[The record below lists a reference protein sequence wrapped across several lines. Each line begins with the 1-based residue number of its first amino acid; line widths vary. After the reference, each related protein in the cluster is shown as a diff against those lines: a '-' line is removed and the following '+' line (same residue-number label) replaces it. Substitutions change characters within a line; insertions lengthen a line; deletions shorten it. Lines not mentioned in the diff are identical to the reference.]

1 MSKRL
6 AVEGPKELLAITING
21 QVFVESEEE
30 RNRKKQERL
39 AKRKSRWDTGS
50 AKKNEKHA
58 APGLCTMVNVE
69 KMGDDKAQQIYLLHL
84 GIREIT
90 QKMGQPN
97 LGIAPNPKD
106 RSPSPEPI
114 YNTKGVRVNTR
125 LERQRTRLQNLRNT
139 SITKLKELDPN
150 YEPPDCM
157 RYKNSALHDKV
168 DIPQEEHPQ
177 YNFMGMIL
185 GPRGHYLA
193 KLQDKTETRI
203 IIKGKGS
210 VKQGMVAIDNKGR
223 AFEGLDESLHC
234 DISGKSAAGVKE
246 AGAFLRKLIKEQVE
260 DPDGPRMVALR
271 AAHMHDLQ
279 VLNGTLK
286 ENMLKCLNCGG
297 EGHKTWECPDSAN
310 VTSSTICGACGGI
323 GHVTRDCMGKRP
335 GQMWNQSTGGKEM
348 DSEYDSF
355 LKDMG
360 WGPKKAK
367 TEEGPYV
374 PPMGDPGLRGL
385 GGSQGP
391 KLMITHGKFAP
402 GQALKEARYK
412 TARVA
417 IGIAPNSI
425 VGRAYE
431 APKSI
436 FGGKLHHFN
445 SGYAKQMGL
454 ETDKDRE
461 KELRHDEEG
470 RYVPTE
476 WQAELQDKKLEEKRE
491 RLMMELE
498 HAKLLAKMQKNKEKK
513 APCGAMG
520 TPPPPPGMVAAAP
533 KKAPD
538 ETRWAGSTMDQLQKE
553 CRQKGLQ
560 PAGNRAVLLGKL
572 KADRDEKAKMEANA
586 RPHGLNVDGPP
597 PPPPGAKLR
606 LGPDPNTPIPP
617 SPGPGF
623 SWNGVCWERPVATD
637 EVD

>member
-1 MSKRL
+1 
-6 AVEGPKELLAITING
+6 
-21 QVFVESEEE
+21 
-30 RNRKKQERL
+30 
-39 AKRKSRWDTGS
+39 
-50 AKKNEKHA
+50 
-58 APGLCTMVNVE
+58 
-69 KMGDDKAQQIYLLHL
+69 
-84 GIREIT
+84 
-90 QKMGQPN
+90 
-97 LGIAPNPKD
+97 
-106 RSPSPEPI
+106 
-114 YNTKGVRVNTR
+114 
-125 LERQRTRLQNLRNT
+125 
-139 SITKLKELDPN
+139 
-150 YEPPDCM
+150 
-157 RYKNSALHDKV
+157 
-168 DIPQEEHPQ
+168 
-177 YNFMGMIL
+177 
-185 GPRGHYLA
+185 
-193 KLQDKTETRI
+193 
-203 IIKGKGS
+203 
-210 VKQGMVAIDNKGR
+210 
-223 AFEGLDESLHC
+223 
-234 DISGKSAAGVKE
+234 
-246 AGAFLRKLIKEQVE
+246 
-260 DPDGPRMVALR
+260 
-271 AAHMHDLQ
+271 
-279 VLNGTLK
+279 
-286 ENMLKCLNCGG
+286 
-297 EGHKTWECPDSAN
+297 
-310 VTSSTICGACGGI
+310 
-323 GHVTRDCMGKRP
+323 
-335 GQMWNQSTGGKEM
+335 MWNQSTGGKEM

-586 RPHGLNVDGPP
+586 RPHGLNVDGNSDPFSPTYLNPP
-597 PPPPGAKLR
+597 LFSFPHMSPPFPLFRQVLFHRSSPSSPWCQAEAGSRPQHPHTPLSRPRLFLERCVLGAASGRRRSGL
-606 LGPDPNTPIPP
+606 
-617 SPGPGF
+617 
-623 SWNGVCWERPVATD
+623 VQ
-637 EVD
+637 